1 MMKQTRT
8 CTSDSAFYMTENNVK
23 KINEKAYLSV
33 LIFVNERH
41 ENNYIVWSIIRCL
54 YLRI

>member
-23 KINEKAYLSV
+23 KNNEKAYLSV